1 MLFDYDRRSPCW
13 LNIARTSPPVPRRLR
28 AGLLFACLIC
38 FAAVAFAGCSSSDG
52 PGSFLVDPARYDL
65 MTCKDLI
72 VQWNGLLA
80 REQELRKLQ
89 ARASEGTGGA
99 IIGAISYRPDFEAV
113 LADKK
118 NVQREAAEKKCTLAP
133 AYQSDHTIQ

>member
-1 MLFDYDRRSPCW
+1 MLFDSYHRLRCW
-13 LNIARTSPPVPRRLR
+13 LGVAQTSPPVLERRR
-28 AGLLFACLIC
+28 GGLLFVGLIC
-38 FAAVAFAGCSSSDG
+38 FVAGALAGCSLDSG
-52 PGSFLVDPARYDL
+52 PGSYLVDPARYDL
-65 MTCKDLI
+65 MQCKDL
-72 VQWNGLLA
+72 VAQWKNLSA

-118 NVQREAAEKKCTLAP
+118 NVQREAAEKNCALTP
-133 AYQSDHTIQ
+133 TYQSDHTIQ